1 MSYPSPLAVRDVKN
15 ILKTGAMEMGVVG
28 ASTVVDAL
36 ISSLWGTLFS
46 RDGSR
51 DYYNFLG
58 EVAHR
63 TLSPR
68 HVRVVES
75 AARNNFP
82 YAGFETYNPDTNRME
97 RIGLASNPLG
107 DGKSTNQ
114 QMKFRIIDQ
123 YSTQQNNNNNNNKN
137 NNSNQQNQNKNNQNN
152 NNNKGGQNNNNKNNN
167 NRNSNPPAKNNNQRH
182 FSSCPNLSSLTSH
195 SDFSFRSWVEK
206 VKSLFT
212 PREKK
217 AAQQEVLLGCYEYL
231 EDNGYDAYPVML
243 DILNRQVENKN
254 FSENSDYP
262 ISSEEIEGFVDAVKK
277 YKSLENGERAE
288 VDKVLKEKFGEEG
301 FPLFTDA
308 IGKITSKS
316 ISKGDLWFLKVMGIL
331 GAVVTIVRLIFPPR
345 QKPDTSNVSTTK
357 Y

>member
-1 MSYPSPLAVRDVKN
+1 MSYPSPLAVREVKN

-51 DYYNFLG
+51 DYYNFIG

-75 AARNNFP
+75 AAKNNFP
-82 YAGFETYNPDTNRME
+82 YSGFETYNPDTNQTE
-97 RIGLASNPLG
+97 KIGLAYNPLA

-123 YSTQQNNNNNNNKN
+123 YSTQQNNNNNSNKN
-137 NNSNQQNQNKNNQNN
+137 KNKNKNPNQQNQNKNNQNN
-152 NNNKGGQNNNNKNNN
+152 NKNPQNNNKNL
-167 NRNSNPPAKNNNQRH
+167 PAKKNNQKN

-195 SDFSFRSWVEK
+195 NDFSFRSWVKK

-254 FSENSDYP
+254 FSETSDYP
-262 ISSEEIEGFVDAVKK
+262 ISVEEIEGFVDAVKK

-308 IGKITSKS
+308 VGKISSKS

-331 GAVVTIVRLIFPPR
+331 GAVITIVRLIFPPR

>member
-58 EVAHR
+58 EVANR

-68 HVRVVES
+68 HVKVVES

-82 YAGFETYNPDTNRME
+82 YIGYETYNPSTGKME
-97 RIGLASNPLG
+97 KIGLDNNPLSN
-107 DGKSTNQ
+107 GKSTNQ

-123 YSTQQNNNNNNNKN
+123 YSVSSQNSNKN
-137 NNSNQQNQNKNNQNN
+137 KNKNKDKNPQ
-152 NNNKGGQNNNNKNNN
+152 NNKGKGGQNNNKNNN
-167 NRNSNPPAKNNNQRH
+167 NKNHGQKN

-195 SDFSFRSWVEK
+195 NDFSFRSWVEK
-206 VKSLFT
+206 VRSLFK

-231 EDNGYDAYPVML
+231 EENGYDAYPVML

-288 VDKVLKEKFGEEG
+288 VDRVLKEKFGEEG

-308 IGKITSKS
+308 VGKITSKS

>member
-58 EVAHR
+58 EVASR

-68 HVRVVES
+68 HVKVVES

-97 RIGLASNPLG
+97 RIGLATNPLG

-123 YSTQQNNNNNNNKN
+123 YSTQQNNNNNSNKN
-137 NNSNQQNQNKNNQNN
+137 NNSNQQNKNNQNN
-152 NNNKGGQNNNNKNNN
+152 NNKNPQNNKGKGGQNNNNKNNN
-167 NRNSNPPAKNNNQRH
+167 PPAKKKNL
-182 FSSCPNLSSLTSH
+182 SSCPNLSSLTSH
-195 SDFSFRSWVEK
+195 NDFSFRSWVEK
-206 VKSLFT
+206 VKSLFK

-308 IGKITSKS
+308 VGKISSKS

>member
-82 YAGFETYNPDTNRME
+82 YTGFETYNPDTNQME
-97 RIGLASNPLG
+97 KIGLAYNPLG

-123 YSTQQNNNNNNNKN
+123 YSIQQNNNNNSNKN
-137 NNSNQQNQNKNNQNN
+137 NNPNQQNQNKNNQNN
-152 NNNKGGQNNNNKNNN
+152 KKPQNNNKNL
-167 NRNSNPPAKNNNQRH
+167 PAKNNNQKN

-195 SDFSFRSWVEK
+195 NDFSFRSWVEK

-262 ISSEEIEGFVDAVKK
+262 ISTVEIESFVDAVKK

-308 IGKITSKS
+308 VGKISSKS

-331 GAVVTIVRLIFPPR
+331 GAVITIIRLIFPPR